1 MTYCSSTAPCRRYL
15 DTCKLVDFEYFPVK
29 EPSFVE
35 QTRKKT
41 PRLLGI
47 GERTIV
53 LLHEK
58 TKAVMFQVRCTYSVV
73 LLVRL

>member
-1 MTYCSSTAPCRRYL
+1 
-15 DTCKLVDFEYFPVK
+15 VK